1 MSSDFPVVERALAQF
16 DDSDLRRLADLARK
30 DREEFFK
37 TRPPSHPSLNWGQ
50 LYATR
55 VLSVALCQGAAKHYV
70 DGTTGVKDLDVW
82 TFYAKHQTLPFP
94 SRRIKSDD
102 FGPSHFGRH
111 PAEVEFADKRQFT
124 GRRVDFLGRSIKCA
138 EGTDPIDAV
147 RDYLASG
154 KTDSARKLAEKAV
167 VVLEP
172 AELRGRIIWPRPAD
186 QPNRLR

>member
-37 TRPPSHPSLNWGQ
+37 TRPPSHPSVTWGQ
-50 LYATR
+50 LYAAR
-55 VLSVALCQGAAKHYV
+55 VPSVALCQGAAKHYV
-70 DGTTGVKDLDVW
+70 DGMTGVKDLDVW
-82 TFYAKHQTLPFP
+82 TFYAKHPTLPFP
-94 SRRIKSDD
+94 SRRIKRKD

-111 PAEVEFADKRQFT
+111 PADVEFT
-124 GRRVDFLGRSIKCA
+124 GRAVDFLGRSIRYT

-154 KTDSARKLAEKAV
+154 NTDSARKLAEKAV

-172 AELRGRIIWPRPAD
+172 AELRGRIIWPRAAA
-186 QPNRLR
+186 QPHHLR